1 MADFTFDELTPTSY
15 LRRAARVFADRDAIV
30 DGDRRYSYEEWYERS
45 LRLAGALAALGISP
59 GDRVAALCVNSHVM
73 LELHH
78 GVPLAGGVMVP
89 LNTRLSEAE
98 LAYCVTH
105 SGASVLVATHELEQ
119 IARAVSDR
127 TGVRLIVA
135 GGEREEYEDLLASAS
150 PLSRSCPD
158 ERSLLSINYTSGT
171 TGNPKGVMLHHRG
184 AYLQAMAM
192 AYHAG
197 LTPSSR
203 YLWTLPMFH
212 CHGWCFVWAVG
223 AAGGSHLCLRAIVT
237 AEIWRLLREESV
249 THYSAAPTV
258 LTMIATA
265 SEAANSQLP
274 HRIHVDTGGAPPT
287 PTLLARL
294 DGLNMDVTHLYGLT
308 ETFGPIAINQWKP
321 EWSTLPG
328 PDQARLKAR
337 QGVGNVIASELRV
350 VDESGKDVPADS
362 ETTGE
367 IVCRGNDVML
377 GYYAQDDAT
386 DDATIDGHF
395 KTGDLGVMHPD
406 GYIEIRDRAKD
417 IIISGGE
424 NIASV
429 EVERVL
435 DTHPDV
441 MESAVVGQPDGH
453 WGEIPVAFVTPMPGR
468 TPDESELIEYVR
480 QRIAHF
486 KAPKRVILGDLAK
499 TSTGKIQKA
508 ELRRRLANKSG

>member
-1 MADFTFDELTPTSY
+1 MATFTFEELTPTSY
-15 LRRAARVFADRDAIV
+15 LHRAARVFADRDAII
-30 DGDRRYSYEEWYERS
+30 DGDRRYNYQEWYGRS
-45 LRLAGALAALGISP
+45 LQLAGAIEGLGISP

-78 GVPLAGGVMVP
+78 GVPLAGAVIVP
-89 LNTRLSEAE
+89 LNIRLSEAE
-98 LAYCVTH
+98 LAYCLTH
-105 SGASVLVATHELEQ
+105 SGASLLVATSELEEM
-119 IARAVSDR
+119 ARTVSER
-127 TGVRLIVA
+127 TGIRLIVA
-135 GGEREEYEDLLASAS
+135 GGARDEYEDLVSSAA
-150 PLSRSCPD
+150 PRFRPCPD

-197 LTPSSR
+197 LSPSSR

-223 AAGGSHLCLRAIVT
+223 AAGGTHLCLRAVD
-237 AEIWRLLREESV
+237 AVEIWRLVREESV

-258 LTMIATA
+258 LTMIASASKA
-265 SEAANSQLP
+265 SEGRLP
-274 HRIHVDTGGAPPT
+274 SRIHVDTGGAPPT
-287 PTLLARL
+287 PSLLARL
-294 DGLNMDVTHLYGLT
+294 EDLNMDVTHLYGLT
-308 ETFGPIAINQWKP
+308 ETFGPIAINEWKP
-321 EWSTLPG
+321 EWSTLAG

-350 VDESGKDVPADS
+350 VDEAGKDVPLDG

-377 GYYAQDDAT
+377 GYYDQDDAT
-386 DDATIDGHF
+386 REATIDGCF
-395 KTGDLGVMHPD
+395 RTGDLGVMHPD

-441 MESAVVGQPDGH
+441 MESAVVGQPDEH
-453 WGEIPVAFVTPMPGR
+453 WGEIPVAFVSPMPGQ
-468 TPDESELIEYVR
+468 TIDESELLEYVR

-486 KAPKRVILGDLAK
+486 KAPKRVIVGDLAK

-508 ELRRRLANKSG
+508 ELRRRLA